1 MRAGQL
7 NRRITVQAKPAG
19 PDQGGQPHS
28 EWTTVGQIWS
38 SIRHET
44 GASALRATQASGI
57 PVSIV
62 QYSVLVRFADA
73 QRLGIQA
80 GMRVLHDGHT
90 FKINAVSRD
99 FTQRDAVYLI
109 CEINNEPRQ
118 V

>member
-7 NRRITVQAKPAG
+7 NRRITVQSKPAG
-19 PDQGGQPHS
+19 TDPGGQPHS
-28 EWTTVGQIWS
+28 ESTTVGQLWA

-62 QYSVLVRFADA
+62 QYSFLVRFADA

-80 GMRVLHDGHT
+80 GMQVLHDGHT

-99 FTQRDAVYLI
+99 FAQRDAVYLI
-109 CEINNEPRQ
+109 CEINNEPSQ